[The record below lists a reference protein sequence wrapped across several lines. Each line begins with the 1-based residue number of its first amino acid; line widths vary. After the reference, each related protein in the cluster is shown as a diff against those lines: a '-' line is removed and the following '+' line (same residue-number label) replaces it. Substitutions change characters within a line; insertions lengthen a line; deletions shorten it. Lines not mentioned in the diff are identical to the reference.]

1 MSLSPNRRL
10 AAIMFTDIA
19 GYSTIM
25 SEDETKA
32 VAILKKKDSILK
44 PLISNHKGNL
54 VKNIGDG
61 SLSYFNSAVD
71 AVRCAKE
78 LQKSLKK
85 DKEIVMAAVK
95 KHGWA
100 IEHSDESLHKDNDII
115 MAALKQNP
123 TVESFLIDK

>member
-1 MSLSPNRRL
+1 MGL
-10 AAIMFTDIA
+10 ALREA
-19 GYSTIM
+19 
-25 SEDETKA
+25 DE
-32 VAILKKKDSILK
+32 
-44 PLISNHKGNL
+44 
-54 VKNIGDG
+54 
-61 SLSYFNSAVD
+61 
-71 AVRCAKE
+71 
-78 LQKSLKK
+78 SLKK